1 MSGRVD
7 VMEPP
12 EHRDQ
17 KIDIFLK
24 RVNYEESLLFLLGE
38 ALWGPSCRV
47 AALSA
52 VG

>member
-7 VMEPP
+7 VMEPL

-17 KIDIFLK
+17 EIDICLK
-24 RVNYEESLLFLLGE
+24 RENYEESLLFLLGE
-38 ALWGPSCRV
+38 ALWGPSYRV